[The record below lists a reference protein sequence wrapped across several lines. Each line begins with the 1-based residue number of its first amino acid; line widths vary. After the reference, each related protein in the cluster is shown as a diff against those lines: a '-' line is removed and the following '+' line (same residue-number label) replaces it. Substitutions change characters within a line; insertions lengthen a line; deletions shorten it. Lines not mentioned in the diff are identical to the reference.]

1 MLLNERGHHWQNR
14 IATGGESGEIGGMKR
29 ALLPVLFLALCTV
42 GLAQS
47 RFTERLT
54 PEERKSAGLDQ
65 LTPEQLAALD
75 ALVKHDRDSG
85 EQVARENIRKELREE
100 VKAAVKEE
108 VRAEVKAEVKQLSK
122 AEVKKEVEEQR
133 LAENRVLSRIQGRFD
148 GWDGKTVF
156 KLENGQ
162 VWRQAEPALFYVK
175 PVDSPAVLIERVY
188 GGWRLY
194 YTDGGWVKVVRI
206 K

>member
-1 MLLNERGHHWQNR
+1 
-14 IATGGESGEIGGMKR
+14 MKR
-29 ALLPVLFLALCTV
+29 ALFPVLFLALCTV

-85 EQVARENIRKELREE
+85 ERVAREKIRKELREE
-100 VKAAVKEE
+100 VKAAVTAE
-108 VRAEVKAEVKQLSK
+108 VRAEVKQQSK
-122 AEVKKEVEEQR
+122 AEIKKEVEEQR
-133 LAENRVLSRIQGRFD
+133 LAETRVLSRIQGRFD
-148 GWDGKTVF
+148 GWDGNTIF

-162 VWRQAEPALFYVK
+162 VWKQAEPAMFYVK
-175 PVDSPAVLIERVY
+175 AVDSPAVLVEKVY